1 MGTRKRSGNGR
12 RRLSFHHFNNLA
24 RFPFAP
30 APPYFSDFY
39 MDDNGGMPD
48 NVIAFASGR
57 GRPPRIGILPP
68 SSPGEKLLKTV
79 PHGKPSPSPRLPLRS
94 RYPPPL
100 PAPFIRR
107 DRKDSNRQEIPI
119 PALWYDRIGK
129 VPAAPAAIGLGAR
142 GPRFFASATSRN
154 SDGKGGKWNRNGSS
168 ARTARRKPG
177 MSGGSDRRPS

>member
-1 MGTRKRSGNGR
+1 MAEEDCHSIILIILHVFLLLPLRPIFRIFTWTITAECPITLLLSRAAGAVRPGSASS
-12 RRLSFHHFNNLA
+12 RRL
-24 RFPFAP
+24 R
-30 APPYFSDFY
+30 
-39 MDDNGGMPD
+39 
-48 NVIAFASGR
+48 R
-57 GRPPRIGILPP
+57 GK
-68 SSPGEKLLKTV
+68 KLLKAV

-142 GPRFFASATSRN
+142 GPASSLPPTSRN
-154 SDGKGGKWNRNGSS
+154 SDGKGGKWNRNGSP
-168 ARTARRKPG
+168 ARAARRKPG

>member
-12 RRLSFHHFNNLA
+12 RRLPSHHINNLA

-57 GRPPRIGILPP
+57 GRPPGSA
-68 SSPGEKLLKTV
+68 SSRRLRRGKKLLKAV
-79 PHGKPSPSPRLPLRS
+79 PHRKPSPSPRLPLRS
-94 RYPPPL
+94 RYPPPM

-142 GPRFFASATSRN
+142 GPRFFASAHVP
-154 SDGKGGKWNRNGSS
+154 D
-168 ARTARRKPG
+168 P
-177 MSGGSDRRPS
+177 

>member
-12 RRLSFHHFNNLA
+12 RRFPFHHFNNLA

-39 MDDNGGMPD
+39 LDDNGGMPD
-48 NVIAFASGR
+48 NVIVFASGR
-57 GRPPRIGILPP
+57 GRPLRIGILPP
-68 SSPGEKLLKTV
+68 SSPGEKLLKAV
-79 PHGKPSPSPRLPLRS
+79 PHRKPSPSPRLPLRS
-94 RYPPPL
+94 RYPPPM

-129 VPAAPAAIGLGAR
+129 VPATPAAIGLGAR
-142 GPRFFASATSRN
+142 GPASSLPPTSRN
-154 SDGKGGKWNRNGSS
+154 SDGKGGKWNRNGSP
-168 ARTARRKPG
+168 ARAARRKPG